1 MHEGEWSARLGIA
14 GQPAEAEEL
23 MVMRDI
29 ALARLTGC
37 RIHFQHMSTRRSVE
51 MIRQARLQERHEQAI
66 EFNIAGLETQ
76 IEALRP
82 EVQRLGSEI
91 AQRDREFVQAARALG
106 LSSRWILFRHILPNI
121 LPEILVMASLWM
133 ATAVR
138 TEASLAFIGL
148 GIAPPAPTWG
158 GMVREGFDNILNSF
172 HLALWPSVAILIL
185 YFAYTGQA
193 WNVMMGFAGQLSLG
207 HSLYV
212 GVAAYAALLERG
224 TKPSAIVI
232 AGDSAGGGL
241 AGATVL
247 AIRERG
253 LPKPAGAALICPWVD
268 LAAREGSM
276 IRNDAID
283 WLDAATIDG
292 LARSYAG
299 GAPLTDPLVSP
310 LYGIDKGDAAA
321 LPPLLVQVGSY
332 EILVDQA
339 VEFAERGQA
348 AGVDVALRVWE
359 DMVHDWHF
367 LANVDP
373 VGLAAIEEIAAFVA
387 RVTSRSA

>member
-1 MHEGEWSARLGIA
+1 MARVRTFARALKNLSLSAAAVGASRLRGRRVSPRWSFMFEAGVKYLRDGFGYLDTLPVAEHRAEMEAMLLPDPALREVDLKAETIA
-14 GQPAEAEEL
+14 GRPAEI
-23 MVMRDI
+23 MRPRGQ
-29 ALARLTGC
+29 L
-37 RIHFQHMSTRRSVE
+37 TRRTVLYLHGGSYHYGSPKTH
-51 MIRQARLQERHEQAI
+51 RPLLCRLATIATAEIVAI
-66 EFNIAGLETQ
+66 DYRLAPEDPFPAGLED
-76 IEALRP
+76 A
-82 EVQRLGSEI
+82 
-91 AQRDREFVQAARALG
+91 
-106 LSSRWILFRHILPNI
+106 
-121 LPEILVMASLWM
+121 
-133 ATAVR
+133 
-138 TEASLAFIGL
+138 
-148 GIAPPAPTWG
+148 
-158 GMVREGFDNILNSF
+158 
-172 HLALWPSVAILIL
+172 
-185 YFAYTGQA
+185 
-193 WNVMMGFAGQLSLG
+193 
-207 HSLYV
+207 
-212 GVAAYAALLERG
+212 VAAYQALLDRG
-224 TKPSAIVI
+224 TEPSAIVI

-241 AGATVL
+241 TGATVL

-283 WLDAATIDG
+283 WLDAATIDE

-373 VGLAAIEEIAAFVA
+373 VGLEAIEEIAAFVA